1 MFLIRIN
8 QSEGIVVLITNV
20 VFFSPLHFFH
30 FTGWLKNFIGWPM
43 GICILLTGIVAI
55 VAILACIM
63 FVICVKF
70 ATMADEEEAAN
81 KDSAKRVADE
91 ESVAYGA
98 PVASNDIASQCDTDE
113 RAELIKVM
121 LADEN
126 DI

>member
-1 MFLIRIN
+1 MLFDDMLFNSKDTEVQRSHSCEN
-8 QSEGIVVLITNV
+8 SVGIM
-20 VFFSPLHFFH
+20 
-30 FTGWLKNFIGWPM
+30 GWPM

-81 KDSAKRVADE
+81 KDSTKRVADE

-126 DI
+126 DT